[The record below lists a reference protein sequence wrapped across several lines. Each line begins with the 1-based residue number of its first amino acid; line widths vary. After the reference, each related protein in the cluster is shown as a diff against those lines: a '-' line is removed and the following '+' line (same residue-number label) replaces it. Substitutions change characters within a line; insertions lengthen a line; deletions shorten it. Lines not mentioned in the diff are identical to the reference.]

1 MYDVIVV
8 GARVAGSTTAM
19 LLARRGLRVL
29 VVDRASFPS
38 DTLSTHVIQVPGVA
52 RLARMGLADRIRAT
66 GTPAV
71 SSVRFETGR
80 VRFEGRYP
88 AFDGVAEVL
97 APRRT
102 VLDRILVDAA
112 REAGAEV
119 RENVTVE
126 HLDVEGGRVVGIRGR
141 GGSGQGV
148 TERAGL
154 VVGADGKHS
163 IVAKGVRAEAT
174 RTDGAR
180 SIAYYTYWENVPL
193 RGGALHTDDAR
204 SLGVWP
210 TNDGLV
216 VTYLGLPASA
226 FPAFRSDVEASFLR
240 NVDATGELG
249 EIVRAGRRVER
260 FYGTA
265 DLPNRV
271 SHPVGPGWAL
281 VGDAGL
287 VMDPITG
294 QGIGHAVR
302 DAELLSEA
310 VVEKLGGGRKGDRA
324 LADYER
330 TRDRSTIP
338 MYSLTLDLAS
348 IRPQTA
354 AERALFESLATRQD
368 QVDRFLG
375 VLTGS
380 VEIGSFFNPL
390 NLVRLV
396 GLRGFARLA
405 AARRNP
411 PPEAPREAP
420 VHA

>member
-19 LLARRGLRVL
+19 LLARRGMRVL
-29 VVDRASFPS
+29 LVDRAHFPS
-38 DTLSTHVIQVPGVA
+38 DTLSTHTIQVPGVA
-52 RLARMGLADRIRAT
+52 RLARMGLLDRVRAA
-66 GTPAV
+66 GTPAIP
-71 SSVRFETGR
+71 SVRFETGP
-80 VRFEGRYP
+80 VRLAGRYP
-88 AFDGVAEVL
+88 AVDGASEVL

-102 VLDRILVDAA
+102 ILDRILVDAA
-112 REAGAEV
+112 REAGVEV

-126 HLDVEGGRVVGIRGR
+126 SLDVEEGRVVGIRGR
-141 GGSGQGV
+141 GAGDSGV
-148 TERAGL
+148 VERARL

-163 IVAKGVRAEAT
+163 LVARTVGAAAT
-174 RTDGAR
+174 RDDSAR
-180 SIAYYTYWENVPL
+180 SIAYYTYWQDVPL
-193 RGGALHTDDAR
+193 AGGAMHTDDAR

-226 FPAFRSDVEASFLR
+226 FAAFRSDIEGSFLR
-240 NVDATGELG
+240 HLAATGELG
-249 EIVRAGRRVER
+249 AIVRAGRRVER

-271 SHPVGPGWAL
+271 MRSAGPGWAL

-294 QGIGHAVR
+294 QGIGHALR
-302 DAELLSEA
+302 DAELLTEA
-310 VVEKLGGGRKGDRA
+310 VAAGLGGGRPHDRA

-330 TRDRSTIP
+330 QRNRSTLPI
-338 MYSLTLDLAS
+338 YELTLDLAS
-348 IRPQTA
+348 FRAQTE
-354 AERALFESLATRQD
+354 AERALFASLAGRQD

-380 VEIGSFFNPL
+380 LDVGDFFSPV

-396 GLRGFARLA
+396 GLRGFGRLA
-405 AARRNP
+405 AARRQ
-411 PPEAPREAP
+411 ASRSALSG
-420 VHA
+420 A